1 MRVGV
6 RRGVGC
12 GGFWVSSVHGK
23 QEPWQELA
31 GRGVRRQERRE
42 PHGEPPC
49 HMRAVEACL

>member
-23 QEPWQELA
+23 QEPWQERGGS
-31 GRGVRRQERRE
+31 GRKEARE
-42 PHGEPPC
+42 T
-49 HMRAVEACL
+49 